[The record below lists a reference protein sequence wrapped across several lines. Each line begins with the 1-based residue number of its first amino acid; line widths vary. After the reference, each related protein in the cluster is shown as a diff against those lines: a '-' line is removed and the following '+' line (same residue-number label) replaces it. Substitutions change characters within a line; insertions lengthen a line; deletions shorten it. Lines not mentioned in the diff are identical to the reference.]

1 MIKIA
6 IVEDEKKYA
15 DTLTEHINSF
25 GNANGVAFTISRFD
39 NAVDFLTVP
48 KFAKCILQKRIARCL
63 DRQKNSKGLRKCS

>member
-39 NAVDFLTVP
+39 NAVDFLTGYNP
-48 KFAKCILQKRIARCL
+48 
-63 DRQKNSKGLRKCS
+63 